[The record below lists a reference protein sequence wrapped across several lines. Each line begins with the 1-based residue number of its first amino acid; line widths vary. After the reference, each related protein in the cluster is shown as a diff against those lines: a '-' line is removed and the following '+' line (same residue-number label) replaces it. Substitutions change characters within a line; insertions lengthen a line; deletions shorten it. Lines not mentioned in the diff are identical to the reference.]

1 MNVRKLVGTGNPF
14 WLSEGRGG
22 KGHSFLKSL
31 RHCECFL
38 RGESMGGPAEQGNIE
53 EKVFHQS
60 AYFFAK
66 ILIDA
71 LSVKNESHLIP
82 FILFFMNF

>member
-1 MNVRKLVGTGNPF
+1 
-14 WLSEGRGG
+14 
-22 KGHSFLKSL
+22 
-31 RHCECFL
+31 
-38 RGESMGGPAEQGNIE
+38 MGGPAEQGNIE